1 MHLDL
6 NIVAE
11 CPRIS
16 ITASGLNS
24 PTSDP
29 IQVFEH
35 KRENGDSTTR
45 FVRFFCAPMSPSNFR
60 QVSQLAL
67 DAKILVKAVRKPS
80 WECDEKW
87 KVKLVSLPQH
97 KMFAK
102 SEVANNNSISD
113 SFSLLPFS
121 VLKDLSEALEF
132 FRPNVQ
138 CKGHSPQIEATDHC
152 FS

>member
-1 MHLDL
+1 MTWYMQYIYNISYFFKKQYIKIMHLDL

-45 FVRFFCAPMSPSNFR
+45 FVYFFWCAHVAFQLSPSIPIGFGRENPSES
-60 QVSQLAL
+60 SQEA
-67 DAKILVKAVRKPS
+67 IVGM
-80 WECDEKW
+80 WW
-87 KVKLVSLPQH
+87 KVESKIG
-97 KMFAK
+97 
-102 SEVANNNSISD
+102 IS
-113 SFSLLPFS
+113 SS
-121 VLKDLSEALEF
+121 
-132 FRPNVQ
+132 
-138 CKGHSPQIEATDHC
+138 T
-152 FS
+152 